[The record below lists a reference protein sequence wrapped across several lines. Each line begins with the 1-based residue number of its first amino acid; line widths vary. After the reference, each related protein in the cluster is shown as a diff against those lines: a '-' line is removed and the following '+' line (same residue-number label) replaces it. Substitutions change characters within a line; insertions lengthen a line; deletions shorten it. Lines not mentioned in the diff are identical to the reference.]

1 MSASVFN
8 FSVLKSK
15 PLAADKNGAAL
26 AVSFPFIKD
35 GKPLEEAPLCCLSLK
50 AAGSMRFRWNEPN
63 QVRENF
69 FKSLGIDY
77 SSVVAP
83 ELIHSKTVFCVDNAD
98 ELAVFRA
105 LRSEGDAVLSAN
117 PAYVPAVTVADCV
130 PIYLYDS
137 KKRVAGMVHSGWKG
151 TGIVKE
157 AVERMV
163 HFYKSEPSDICA
175 VIGPHIKDCCYSV
188 DAERAAFFSGKFCK
202 DSAVEDGGVFK
213 LDLLA
218 ANITLLLESGVKPC
232 NIAAAS
238 ECTCCTEELGSH
250 RRETAG
256 CPDNMP
262 IEERSKLFTV
272 MTAFLVCL

>member
-1 MSASVFN
+1 MSAPVFS

-15 PLAADKNGAAL
+15 PLAADKDGAVL

-63 QVRENF
+63 QVRESF
-69 FKSLGIDY
+69 FKSLGLDY
-77 SSVVAP
+77 GSVVAP

-163 HFYKSEPSDICA
+163 HFYKSEPSEIFA

-188 DAERAAFFSGKFCK
+188 DAERADYFKEKFTPDC
-202 DSAVEDGGVFK
+202 V
-213 LDLLA
+213 
-218 ANITLLLESGVKPC
+218 
-232 NIAAAS
+232 
-238 ECTCCTEELGSH
+238 TEGIGRAH
-250 RRETAG
+250 
-256 CPDNMP
+256 
-262 IEERSKLFTV
+262 V
-272 MTAFLVCL
+272 